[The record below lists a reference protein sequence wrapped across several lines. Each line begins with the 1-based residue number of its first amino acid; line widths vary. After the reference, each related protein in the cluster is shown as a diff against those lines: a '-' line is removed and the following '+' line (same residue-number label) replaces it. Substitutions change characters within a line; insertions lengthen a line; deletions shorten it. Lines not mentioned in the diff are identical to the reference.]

1 MLLMTEQKPV
11 YTLEFVL
18 NYDHGGN
25 SEKSFKFSGS
35 SEDPWVTWLAS
46 LTIQKL
52 NNSLISNRL
61 YDRSLVSVEIY
72 KNGQAI
78 DQKDLGEEILRYHES
93 KKQKSKQ

>member
-18 NYDHGGN
+18 NYDRGEN

-46 LTIQKL
+46 MTIQKL
-52 NNSLISNRL
+52 SNSPLSNLL

-72 KNGQAI
+72 KNDQAI
-78 DQKDLGEEILRYHES
+78 NQKDLGEEILRYHES
-93 KKQKSKQ
+93 KKQKSKP